1 MRNFKATTEQ
11 EYVRATGRLNN
22 FTKVAEVK
30 LAASKKVVASSLG
43 GTCRERWEEECGNR
57 LVFRE

>member
-30 LAASKKVVASSLG
+30 LAASKKS
-43 GTCRERWEEECGNR
+43 CGFQSGR
-57 LVFRE
+57 DLSGAMGRGMRK